1 MSIHEK
7 LVRVFNQ
14 GQISRREFLARMSAI
29 GASAVLSSVLL
40 NTPAHAMT
48 PKAGGRLK
56 IGLSGGSTTDT
67 LDPAI
72 FTNIMPFVI
81 SYQVRNCLIEID
93 HKSQLV
99 PELAVSWEPTP
110 DAAQWTFKLRK
121 GVEFHNGKT
130 MDADDVAF
138 SINHHRAENSKSP
151 IKGLLSLI
159 KEVKTDGK
167 HTIVIVLDE
176 GYANMPYIMSDYRLV
191 VVPKGTADF
200 DKGIGTGG
208 YILDNLEPGVRAF
221 AKRNPN
227 YWKPG
232 RAHFDE
238 VETTGIEDTVARTNA
253 LRTGNIHVMN
263 RCDRKTSHLL
273 ARSPGVQVIETT
285 GTKHY
290 TIPMRTDQAPFD
302 DNDARLA
309 MKYAIDRDQ
318 LLKAI
323 LSGHGQLGNDHPISP
338 SNRFYASELPQ
349 RKYDPEKAKFHLKKA
364 GLLDHTF
371 KLHTAEAAY
380 SGAID
385 TAVLY
390 KEHAAKAGIKIEVV
404 REPDDGYWSE
414 VWMKKNWCFSYWL
427 GRPTVDWTFSTAY
440 TADAKWNESFWKHE
454 KFNKLYKEART
465 ELDETKLR
473 EIYTEMQRICRDE
486 GGAVIPLFANDIM
499 AASSKLKFEGVA
511 SNIELDGGRLTE
523 RWWFEA

>member
-7 LVRVFNQ
+7 LIRMFDQ
-14 GQISRREFLARMSAI
+14 RQISRREFLARMSAI
-29 GASAVLSSVLL
+29 GASAALSSVLL

-48 PKAGGRLK
+48 PKAGGMLK

-72 FTNIMPFVI
+72 FTNIMPFFI
-81 SYQVRNCLIEID
+81 SFQVRNCLIEID
-93 HKSQLV
+93 QKSQLV
-99 PELAVSWEPTP
+99 PELAESWEPTP
-110 DAAQWTFKLRK
+110 DATKWTFKLRK

-167 HTIVIVLDE
+167 HTLVIVLDE
-176 GYANMPYIMSDYRLV
+176 GYANMPYLMTDYRLV
-191 VVPKGTADF
+191 VVPKGTTDF

-208 YILDNLEPGVRAF
+208 YILDSLEPGVRVF

-253 LRTGNIHVMN
+253 LRTGNILVMN

-273 ARSPGVQVIETT
+273 GRSPGVQVIETT

-302 DNDARLA
+302 NNDARLA
-309 MKYAIDRDQ
+309 MKYAIDREQ
-318 LLKAI
+318 LLKGI
-323 LSGHGQLGNDHPISP
+323 LSGHGKLGNDHPISP
-338 SNRFYASELPQ
+338 SNRFYASNLPQ
-349 RKYDPEKAKFHLKKA
+349 RKFDPEKAKFHLKKA

-390 KEHAAKAGIKIEVV
+390 KEHAAKAGINIEIV

-473 EIYTEMQRICRDE
+473 ELYTEMQRICRDE

-523 RWWFEA
+523 RWWFES

>member
-7 LVRVFNQ
+7 LIRMFNQ

-29 GASAVLSSVLL
+29 GASAAISPVLFSTS
-40 NTPAHAMT
+40 TDAMT

-56 IGLSGGSTTDT
+56 IGLSGGSTIDT

-72 FTNIMPFVI
+72 FTNIMPFII
-81 SYQVRNCLIEID
+81 SFQVRNCLIEID
-93 HKSQLV
+93 QKSQLV
-99 PELAVSWEPTP
+99 PELAESWEATP
-110 DAAQWTFKLRK
+110 DAAQWTFRLRK

-130 MDADDVAF
+130 MDAEDVVF

-159 KEVKTDGK
+159 KEIKTDEK
-167 HTIVIVLDE
+167 HTIVMVLKESFADL
-176 GYANMPYIMSDYRLV
+176 PYIMTDYRLV
-191 VVPKGTADF
+191 IVPKDTADF

-208 YILDNLEPGVRAF
+208 YILEDLEPGVRAF

-227 YWKPG
+227 YWKQG
-232 RAHFDE
+232 RAHFEE

-253 LRTGNIHVMN
+253 LRTRNIHVMN

-273 ARSPGVQVIETT
+273 GRSPDIQVIETT

-302 DNDARLA
+302 NNDARLG
-309 MKYAIDRDQ
+309 MKYALDREQ

-338 SNRFYASELPQ
+338 SNRFFASDLPQ

-371 KLHTAEAAY
+371 KLHTAEVAY

-390 KEHAAKAGIKIEVV
+390 QEHAAKAGIKIEVV

-414 VWMKKNWCFSYWL
+414 V
-427 GRPTVDWTFSTAY
+427 
-440 TADAKWNESFWKHE
+440 
-454 KFNKLYKEART
+454 
-465 ELDETKLR
+465 
-473 EIYTEMQRICRDE
+473 
-486 GGAVIPLFANDIM
+486 
-499 AASSKLKFEGVA
+499 
-511 SNIELDGGRLTE
+511 
-523 RWWFEA
+523 